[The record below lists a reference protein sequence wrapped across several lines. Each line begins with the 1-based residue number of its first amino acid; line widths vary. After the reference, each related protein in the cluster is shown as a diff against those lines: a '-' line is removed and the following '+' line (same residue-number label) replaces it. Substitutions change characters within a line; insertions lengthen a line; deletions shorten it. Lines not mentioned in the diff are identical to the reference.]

1 MRPAASQ
8 FIPAKAITSL
18 KGRIMKNKS
27 SERFYGM
34 VISAIF
40 ALIVLLAGIGTSA
53 DEVSD
58 VDVKIE
64 RVALFK
70 NGLGY
75 FTSSATLPIGAT
87 NIRIGQLPVPSHG
100 TFWVGYPEDMKVRA
114 LFTSMEDVDETVPAR
129 SLVEL
134 LQCNPGRKVTV
145 STNLND
151 MPVIK
156 GTIVEVAGGDEP
168 TEPPSPYLID
178 VRRPTSTQR
187 YQPYQATSLV
197 VIRTEF
203 GNVALNAGSIIRA
216 DFEDD
221 DITTSTSTI
230 LKRPSIRMKLEEA
243 ANGQKIGLS
252 YLARG
257 ITWSPS
263 YLIDISDSEKATLSA
278 KAVVINE
285 NADLRGIHLDLV
297 TGFPNIRF
305 GDVNSP
311 VAMSQDLAGFLR
323 ALTTGRSEP
332 SSRENFMVGNVM
344 TTQGALG
351 GFDGSAISMS
361 GLVPA
366 PAYSTAQEGTVSED
380 LFLYPVENVT
390 LQLGE
395 TACLPLFTAEVPY
408 KHIYTWKIPD
418 WLDENERYRKNI
430 AKDEQLLAEEVW
442 HSCRLVN
449 TMEMPW
455 TTAAAEFVKDGQITG
470 QDICY
475 YTPSGAKTT
484 IRLNRA
490 LNVLAEQTE
499 LELERQRSAVRF
511 HGYDHDLVKV
521 KGELKLKNRL
531 DKDVIVEITKNLS
544 GEVLLTV
551 PKAMDTPTAK
561 GLRWVNPR
569 HILVWEIELKA
580 GQEQMLSYT
589 YQVYV
594 RY

>member
-1 MRPAASQ
+1 MQSAASQ
-8 FIPAKAITSL
+8 FVPAKAITLL

-27 SERFYGM
+27 SERFYGT
-34 VISAIF
+34 VIGAIF
-40 ALIVLLAGIGTSA
+40 ALIVLLTGIGASA
-53 DEVSD
+53 DDVSD

-75 FTSSATLPIGAT
+75 FISTATLPKGAT

-100 TFWVGYPEDMKVRA
+100 TFWVGYPEDVKISA
-114 LFTSMEDVDETVPAR
+114 LFTSMEDVDETAPAR

-156 GTIVEVAGGDEP
+156 GIIVEVAGEDKP
-168 TEPPSPYLID
+168 TEPPSPYLMD

-197 VIRTEF
+197 VIRTES

-221 DITTSTSTI
+221 NITTSTSTI
-230 LKRPSIRMKLEEA
+230 LKRPSIRMKLEGA

-263 YLIDISDSEKATLSA
+263 YLIDISDSEKATLTA

-285 NADLRGIHLDLV
+285 NADLRKIHLDLV

-323 ALTTGRSEP
+323 ALTSGRSEP

-344 TTQGALG
+344 MTQGSLVHSDYAY
-351 GFDGSAISMS
+351 S
-361 GLVPA
+361 GPESVPT
-366 PAYSTAQEGTVSED
+366 PAYSAAQEGTVSED

-390 LQLGE
+390 LQRGE

-408 KHIYTWKIPD
+408 KHIYIWKIPD

-475 YTPSGAKTT
+475 YTPPGAETT